1 MINRRSAAALLAA
14 VLPFASLVVPAR
26 ASDAPAGLRSFA
38 EPGISPDGSEIAFV
52 SGGDIWTV
60 PSSGGTA
67 RLLVADGGTT
77 SRPLYSPDGKQLAY
91 TAQRPGVGSEITVLA
106 LDGGEAK
113 RLTFDGGGD
122 GNALEGWSHDS
133 REIYFTSSS
142 HNISYF
148 GDVERVEIA
157 GGTPMSVVSEPY
169 VNSSQAAPSPDGS
182 AVAYKTGGFTQWWR
196 HGHAHIDESAIA
208 IKRGSKFERFSEG
221 GAKDEWP
228 MWQPDGSAIAYVS
241 DRTGT
246 PNLWLKTIGGTAHQI
261 THFTDGRVL
270 FPAQSGDGKTIV
282 FERNFGIWKT
292 DLAGHASPVS
302 IVLRGAP
309 PRPGTEHLT
318 LRRVA
323 GAVLSP
329 DGKKLAFTAHGQ
341 VFAGSSKDASDATR
355 VTTTSGAES
364 MVQWAPDSR
373 RLVYVSDRG
382 GSRNLYLYD
391 FGSLAE
397 TRLTDEAASDDFP
410 RFSPDGKAVVFFRNG
425 TELRLL
431 DIAAKSTRVLVRG
444 ELSRAPFG
452 DVDDVAFSSDGAWI
466 AVTASGAKSFTTIHV
481 VRTSG
486 GPERQI
492 SFLANGNAG
501 SVSWSPDGTRLYYA
515 TSQRTEDGSLA
526 QIDLIP
532 RAPKFREDQFREL
545 FTEIPSRTAPA
556 APRASVAPSPA
567 PSPLAA
573 AKKETRIVFEG
584 IRDRLSL
591 VPTGLDVRAA
601 RVSPDGKTLLL
612 NAAAA
617 GQANLYT
624 YSIDELAKEQPVAR
638 QLTATPGLKTDA
650 QWAPDGNSVYY
661 AESGRI
667 FTVAVSGQGGPRAVP
682 AVAEL
687 DVNFATEKR
696 EVFAQAWRSLDEW
709 FYDAQFHGTDWHAV
723 RNTYAPRIEGAQSA
737 SELRRILSLM
747 VGELNASHL
756 GVSAPPGPRPDV
768 ADLAAD
774 FDPTVYASSHRL
786 VLREIVPLG
795 PLALAGGINVGDEL
809 LSVDGTTIGEHTNL
823 DELLANRIGKRTV
836 LGIAPHGERASKR
849 DVAVQPASHGAVK
862 NLRYRAWVDGRR
874 TYVAKASGG
883 RLGYVHLEDMSSASL
898 QQLYIDLDTE
908 NQTKT
913 GVVIDVRNNTGG
925 FVDPYVI
932 DVFNRRDYINFA
944 SRLNKTGP
952 ERPSLGQRALD
963 LPTVLV
969 TNEHS
974 LSDAENLSEGYRRSH
989 LGKIVGT
996 PTAGWIIF
1004 TSATQ
1009 LIDGSTLRLPA
1020 YRVTTLD
1027 GTTME
1032 RHPRPV
1038 DITVDRAI
1046 GETGGDRQLDAAVRE
1061 LLHKH

>member
-1 MINRRSAAALLAA
+1 MINRRRSAAFLAA
-14 VLPFASLVVPAR
+14 VFPFVSLAAPVR
-26 ASDAPAGLRSFA
+26 ADDAPAALRSFA

-60 PSSGGTA
+60 PIGGGTA
-67 RLLVADGGTT
+67 RLLVADGGSA
-77 SRPLYSPDGKQLAY
+77 SRPLYSPDGKHLAY
-91 TAQRPGVGSEITVLA
+91 TSVRAGVGSEITVLG

-122 GNALEGWSHDS
+122 GNTLDGWSHDS
-133 REIYFTSSS
+133 REVYFTSSA

-148 GDVERVEIA
+148 GDVERVAIA

-169 VNSSQAAPSPDGS
+169 VYSSQAAPSPDGS
-182 AVAYKTGGFTQWWR
+182 AIAYKTGGFTQWWR
-196 HGHAHIDESAIA
+196 RGRAHIDESTIA
-208 IKRGSKFERFSEG
+208 IKRGSKFERFSDG

-228 MWQPDGSAIAYVS
+228 MWEPDGSAIAYVS

-246 PNLWLKTIGGTAHQI
+246 PNLWIKAIGGAKRQI
-261 THFTDGRVL
+261 THFTDGRVV
-270 FPAQSGDGKTIV
+270 FPALSGDGKTIV
-282 FERNFGIWKT
+282 FERDFGIWKT
-292 DLAGHASPVS
+292 DLAGHANPVS

-318 LRRVA
+318 LTRVA

-355 VTTTSGAES
+355 VTTTSGTES

-373 RLVYVSDRG
+373 RLVYVSDRS

-391 FGSLAE
+391 FGSQTE
-397 TRLTDEAASDDFP
+397 TRLTDEAASEDFP
-410 RFSPDGKAVVFFRNG
+410 RFSPDGKTIVFFRNG
-425 TELRLL
+425 RELRLL
-431 DIAAKSTRVLVRG
+431 DLAAKSTRLLLQG

-452 DVDDVAFSSDGAWI
+452 DSDDVAFSSDGAWL
-466 AVTASGAKSFTTIHV
+466 AVTESGPKGFTTVHV
-481 VRTSG
+481 VRAG
-486 GPERQI
+486 GGSEHQI
-492 SFLANGNAG
+492 SFLANGSAG
-501 SVSWSPDGTRLYYA
+501 SVAWSPDGTRLYYA

-556 APRASVAPSPA
+556 APRASAAPSPV
-567 PSPLAA
+567 PSPTAA

-591 VPTGLDVRAA
+591 LPTGLDVRAA

-624 YSIDELAKEQPVAR
+624 YSIDDLAKEQPVAR
-638 QLTATPGLKTDA
+638 QLTATPGQKTGA
-650 QWAPDGNSVYY
+650 QWAPDGNTIYY
-661 AESGRI
+661 QEGGRI
-667 FTVAVSGQGGPRAVP
+667 FSVAVNGGGGPHGVP
-682 AVAEL
+682 ALAEL
-687 DVNFATEKR
+687 DVTFATEKR

-709 FYDAQFHGTDWHAV
+709 FYDAQFHGTDWRAV
-723 RNTYAPRIEGAQSA
+723 RNTYAPRVEGAQSS

-756 GVSAPPGPRPDV
+756 GVSAPPAPRPDV
-768 ADLAAD
+768 ADLGAE
-774 FDPTVYASSHRL
+774 FDPASYASSHRL
-786 VLREIVPLG
+786 VLRGVVPLG

-809 LSVDGTTIGEHTNL
+809 LAVDGTAIDEHTNL
-823 DELLANRIGKRTV
+823 GELIANHVGKRTV
-836 LGIAPHGERASKR
+836 LTIASHGDRATKH
-849 DVAVQPASHGAVK
+849 DIAVQPANHGAVK
-862 NLRYRAWVDGRR
+862 QLRYRAWVDGRR
-874 TYVAKASGG
+874 AYVAKASGG
-883 RLGYVHLEDMSSASL
+883 RLGYVHLEDMSSGSL
-898 QQLYIDLDTE
+898 EQLYVDLDTD

-952 ERPSLGQRALD
+952 ERPSLGQRTLD

-996 PTAGWIIF
+996 STAGWIIF

-1027 GTTME
+1027 GLTME

-1038 DITVDRAI
+1038 DVRVDRVL

-1061 LLHKH
+1061 LMHKP